1 MSYVAKQYSEALFG
15 LAFEEQQVD
24 ELLSEFKRFNA
35 AIDEDIFKFL
45 NHPKISKQNKK
56 EIIDQSV
63 DNTLLKHFIY
73 VLIDNSRIDLLED
86 SLSEFE
92 KYVRNQNKVL
102 EVKAFSGKSLTS
114 EQKTKLAESLSKK
127 HNRKIELENIV
138 DKSIVGGIRIEYEG
152 MVLDDTIN
160 NYLHGLK
167 ANLTK

>member
-138 DKSIVGGIRIEYEG
+138 DQSIVGGIRIEYEG

-160 NYLHGLK
+160 NYLRGLK